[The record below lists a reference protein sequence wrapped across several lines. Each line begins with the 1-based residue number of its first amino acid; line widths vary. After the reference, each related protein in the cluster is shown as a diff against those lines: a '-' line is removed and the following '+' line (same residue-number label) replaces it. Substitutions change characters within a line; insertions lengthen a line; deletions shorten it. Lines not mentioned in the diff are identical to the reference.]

1 VSNVPGPRDGG
12 PGRSRSELRF
22 SVAYNPATKMSPW
35 KESLVEPELLIA
47 AGQVRQVLLNIGSQF
62 GH

>member
-1 VSNVPGPRDGG
+1 
-12 PGRSRSELRF
+12 
-22 SVAYNPATKMSPW
+22 VAYNPATKMSPW